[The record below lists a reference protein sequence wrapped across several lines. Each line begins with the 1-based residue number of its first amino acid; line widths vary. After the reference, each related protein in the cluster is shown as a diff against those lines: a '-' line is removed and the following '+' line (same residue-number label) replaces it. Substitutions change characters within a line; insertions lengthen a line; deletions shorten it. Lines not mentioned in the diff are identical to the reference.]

1 MDSAVLCLILTG
13 LFSSNLSAASSNNS
27 MPSLVTVSQG
37 TDGESG
43 LDLEELME
51 PGRDIEELMEPE
63 LGPEIIIPGPLV
75 VRQQMGGAR
84 RVVQLDQAD
93 YRMWD
98 EANITTVE
106 SPSSSDEEDGPGR
119 RD

>member
-1 MDSAVLCLILTG
+1 MDSDVLCLMLTD

-63 LGPEIIIPGPLV
+63 LGPEIVIPGPLV
-75 VRQQMGGAR
+75 VRQHMGGAR
-84 RVVQLDQAD
+84 QVMQLDRAGFQ
-93 YRMWD
+93 MWD
-98 EANITTVE
+98 EANIISVE
-106 SPSSSDEEDGPGR
+106 APYSSDEEGGEGR

>member
-1 MDSAVLCLILTG
+1 
-13 LFSSNLSAASSNNS
+13 

-37 TDGESG
+37 TDAESG

-51 PGRDIEELMEPE
+51 PGGDAEELMEPE

-84 RVVQLDQAD
+84 RVVQLDQFD
-93 YRMWD
+93 YL
-98 EANITTVE
+98 T
-106 SPSSSDEEDGPGR
+106 EEDCAATRVIFSGLLLVHLLLACSRQCRSPPAPPARVEGLKEE
-119 RD
+119 

>member
-1 MDSAVLCLILTG
+1 MLTD
-13 LFSSNLSAASSNNS
+13 LFSSNLSAASSNTS

-51 PGRDIEELMEPE
+51 PGRDFEELTEPE
-63 LGPEIIIPGPLV
+63 LGPEIVIPGPLV
-75 VRQQMGGAR
+75 VRQHMGGAR
-84 RVVQLDQAD
+84 QVMQLDRAD
-93 YRMWD
+93 FQMWD
-98 EANITTVE
+98 EANIISVE
-106 SPSSSDEEDGPGR
+106 APYSSDEEGGEGR

>member
-1 MDSAVLCLILTG
+1 
-13 LFSSNLSAASSNNS
+13 

-63 LGPEIIIPGPLV
+63 LGPEIVIPGPLV
-75 VRQQMGGAR
+75 VRQHMGGAR
-84 RVVQLDQAD
+84 QVVQLDMDD
-93 YRMWD
+93 YQMWD
-98 EANITTVE
+98 EANIISVE
-106 SPSSSDEEDGPGR
+106 GPYSSDEEGGEGR
-119 RD
+119 D

>member
-1 MDSAVLCLILTG
+1 MILTD
-13 LFSSNLSAASSNNS
+13 LFSSNLSAASSNHS
-27 MPSLVTVSQG
+27 MPSLVSVSQG

-63 LGPEIIIPGPLV
+63 LGPEIVIPGPLV
-75 VRQQMGGAR
+75 VRQRMGGAR
-84 RVVQLDQAD
+84 QVMQLDRAD
-93 YRMWD
+93 YQMWD
-98 EANITTVE
+98 EANIITVE
-106 SPSSSDEEDGPGR
+106 SPDSDNEENGPGR